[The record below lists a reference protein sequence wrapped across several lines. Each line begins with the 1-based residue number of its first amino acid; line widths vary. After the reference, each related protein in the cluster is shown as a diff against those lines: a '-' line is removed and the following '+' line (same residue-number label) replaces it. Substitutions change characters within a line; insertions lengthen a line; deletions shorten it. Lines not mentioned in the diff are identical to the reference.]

1 MKLAAI
7 DVGSNSIHLM
17 IVRVLPDHS
26 CETIYRDKAMVR
38 LGAGTFRR
46 GQLSIAAQRRAL
58 SVLERFARVIQTF
71 KVDDT
76 VGVATSAVREAS
88 NGLEFLREVR
98 RRTGLRI
105 HRISGQEEARLVGVA
120 VGALAPFHRGRWL
133 VVDIGGG
140 STELAGLEQQEP
152 RELDSLKLGCV
163 RLAERVPLDDPPGKK
178 GIKQL
183 RRAAREEMGPFLRR
197 LATRPYDGIVG
208 TSGTIVCLSMLAA
221 RRAGQALVRGR
232 TFQVSRALLEK
243 ELGILAALPLE
254 KRRHAMGDQAQR
266 ADVILAGG
274 AVLLELIEPLKNV
287 EVHVPDRSIRDGM
300 IVDYVQQRLETTPAE
315 HELSLTR
322 MAAAR
327 PEDRRGKRGREA
339 GYDPHLLR
347 ERTLVAFARRYQY
360 EATHAHQVMR
370 LAAELFDATQPLHGL
385 GADEKFLLEAAAI
398 LHDVGQYIAYSQHH
412 KHSLYLI
419 RNGSLPGFNEREIQ
433 IIASVARYH
442 RKALPTLQHPEF
454 AELAP
459 EDRRLVR
466 ELASLLRIADGLDY
480 GHLSSVDHVTLEHHH
495 SRARGDSLMIT
506 ARAHQEC
513 VTELERARRKSDLL
527 AAVYGLRITLQAR
540 VRRSEARGRGTAGIR
555 GTGGARGTAGTRETA
570 GARGTRGARGA
581 ARTRGGAAPRRS
593 A

>member
-1 MKLAAI
+1 
-7 DVGSNSIHLM
+7 
-17 IVRVLPDHS
+17 
-26 CETIYRDKAMVR
+26 MVR

-76 VGVATSAVREAS
+76 VGVATNAVREAS
-88 NGLEFLREVR
+88 NGREFCGRCGAAPDSGSASYLR
-98 RRTGLRI
+98 
-105 HRISGQEEARLVGVA
+105 QEEARLVGVA

-221 RRAGQALVRGR
+221 RRAGQSLVRGR

-254 KRRHAMGDQAQR
+254 KRRRAMGEQAQR

-315 HELSLTR
+315 HESSLTR

-327 PEDRRGKRGREA
+327 PRG
-339 GYDPHLLR
+339 P
-347 ERTLVAFARRYQY
+347 ARR
-360 EATHAHQVMR
+360 
-370 LAAELFDATQPLHGL
+370 
-385 GADEKFLLEAAAI
+385 
-398 LHDVGQYIAYSQHH
+398 
-412 KHSLYLI
+412 
-419 RNGSLPGFNEREIQ
+419 
-433 IIASVARYH
+433 SVAAKPATTRISC
-442 RKALPTLQHPEF
+442 
-454 AELAP
+454 
-459 EDRRLVR
+459 
-466 ELASLLRIADGLDY
+466 AS
-480 GHLSSVDHVTLEHHH
+480 
-495 SRARGDSLMIT
+495 ARSWPL
-506 ARAHQEC
+506 
-513 VTELERARRKSDLL
+513 
-527 AAVYGLRITLQAR
+527 
-540 VRRSEARGRGTAGIR
+540 
-555 GTGGARGTAGTRETA
+555 
-570 GARGTRGARGA
+570 RGATS
-581 ARTRGGAAPRRS
+581 TRPRMPTR
-593 A
+593 